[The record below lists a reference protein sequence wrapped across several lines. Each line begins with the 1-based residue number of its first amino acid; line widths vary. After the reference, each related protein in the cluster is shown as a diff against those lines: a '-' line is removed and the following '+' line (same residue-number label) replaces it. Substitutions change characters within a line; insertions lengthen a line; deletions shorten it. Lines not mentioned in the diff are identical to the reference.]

1 MRLKSFVL
9 TLIAFLIL
17 ASSLCEASD
26 RYHFGNR
33 KHVEVTIT
41 PESNEIVAGTIATF
55 TITLKNK
62 SRDSIQIDYPTGQ
75 QWDLVIY
82 DTKRQIFRWSN
93 GFTWHK
99 SPHYIPLKPG
109 EERSETLN
117 WVSVNKWGQPLLQ
130 GDYSCVGI
138 ITCSPTRLVS
148 NKVKFRLTPPSVVAK
163 GTIKTS
169 LNQCF
174 EIELPRFSG
183 KTELV
188 WSIVYKNN
196 DNRIDERIRHIK
208 TNTFLISFLP
218 KRRGHV
224 EFDMYAYPEGL
235 NKTVSLERR
244 SYRIE
249 VE

>member
-1 MRLKSFVL
+1 MRLKLFVL
-9 TLIAFLIL
+9 TLIALLFGI
-17 ASSLCEASD
+17 SSICEAAT
-26 RYHFGNR
+26 RYHFGDI

-41 PESNEIVAGTIATF
+41 PESNEIVAGSIATF

-62 SRDSIQIDYPTGQ
+62 SRDNIQINYPTGQ

-82 DTKRQIFRWSN
+82 DTQRQIFRWSN
-93 GFTWHK
+93 GFTWHA

-109 EERSETLN
+109 EERSEKLS

-130 GDYSCVGI
+130 GTYRCVGVV
-138 ITCSPTRLVS
+138 TSAPTRLVS
-148 NKVKFRLTPPSVVAK
+148 KEVKFRLTPPSVVAK
-163 GTIKTS
+163 KTIRTN

-188 WSIVYKNN
+188 WTVVYKNN
-196 DNRIDERIRHIK
+196 DNRIDERIRHVK
-208 TNTFLISFLP
+208 QNTILISFMP
-218 KRRGHV
+218 KRLGHV
-224 EFDMYAYPEGL
+224 EFDLYAYPEGL
-235 NKTVSLERR
+235 SKNVSLERR